1 MLNYENANYGVTI
14 VTIGYNGGL
23 HVEHEQIFYT
33 EEEAIEY
40 VNKRAKSGNFYS
52 SKIQKTVYATYEPTI
67 DQIRGYQG
75 KCLERTMG
83 RFLFNLPQRTILK
96 KELLR
101 LLTIWSVWL
110 VGLRLLITPL

>member
-67 DQIRGYQG
+67 DQIRG
-75 KCLERTMG
+75 
-83 RFLFNLPQRTILK
+83 
-96 KELLR
+96 
-101 LLTIWSVWL
+101 
-110 VGLRLLITPL
+110 